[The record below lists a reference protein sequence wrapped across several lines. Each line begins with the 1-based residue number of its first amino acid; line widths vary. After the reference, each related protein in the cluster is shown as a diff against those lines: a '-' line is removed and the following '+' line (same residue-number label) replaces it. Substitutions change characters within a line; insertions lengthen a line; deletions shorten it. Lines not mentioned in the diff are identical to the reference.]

1 MNVRCYG
8 SFELPGC
15 ENILHLWTVNF
26 HIKKKS
32 FYLVFK
38 LISKDHKKKWPL
50 IFHSSKYITYSNN

>member
-1 MNVRCYG
+1 MELLNCPVVKT
-8 SFELPGC
+8 SFTC
-15 ENILHLWTVNF
+15 EQWIFTL
-26 HIKKKS
+26 KKKL